1 MGEDMKTKNCFFCS
15 EEVRWNSDANA
26 NEILAGYDEDD
37 TAVVSFFT
45 CPRCGRSYRVADPSQ
60 EERENEYREY
70 YV

>member
-1 MGEDMKTKNCFFCS
+1 MKTKNCFFCG
-15 EEVRWNSDANA
+15 EEVRWNRDANA
-26 NEILAGYDEDD
+26 NEILTGYDEED